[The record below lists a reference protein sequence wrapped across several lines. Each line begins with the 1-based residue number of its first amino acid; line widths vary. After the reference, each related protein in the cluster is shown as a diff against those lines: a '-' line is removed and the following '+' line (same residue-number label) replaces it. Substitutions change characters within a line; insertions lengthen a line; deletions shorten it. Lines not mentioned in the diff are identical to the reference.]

1 MARPPPPDP
10 SGYRENPTT
19 TFEVGA
25 HKLRVTKVMEGRWVV
40 TVDGGAVSD
49 SFMTQAEAWEAGVRE
64 AARLDR
70 LSGT

>member
-1 MARPPPPDP
+1 MARHPPPAP
-10 SGYRENPTT
+10 SGFREKLTT

-25 HKLRVTKVMEGRWVV
+25 HTLRVTKVMEGRWIV
-40 TVDGGAVSD
+40 TVDGGGASD

-70 LSGT
+70 LSGA